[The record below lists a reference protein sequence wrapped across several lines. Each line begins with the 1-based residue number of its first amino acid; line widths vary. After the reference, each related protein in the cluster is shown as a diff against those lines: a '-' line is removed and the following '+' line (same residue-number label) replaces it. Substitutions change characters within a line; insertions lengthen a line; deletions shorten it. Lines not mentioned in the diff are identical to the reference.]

1 MDAHVVTNAQ
11 FDAFVQATGYRTLAE
26 RPLDSALYPGAQPA
40 LLIHGSAVFFMPTG
54 RVDLGDVH
62 NRWAYLGP
70 ESTLEGHEQEPV
82 VHVVFVDAAA
92 YADWA
97 GKELPTEAEWEF
109 APRAAGLK
117 AQSSAGVTSSD
128 PVVVTWQVP
137 GGANFRSTISARM
150 DSSAVRRS
158 ECSRMIEVMLQETL
172 EREPVELV
180 QRDEKRA

>member
-11 FDAFVQATGYRTLAE
+11 FDAFVQATGYRALAE

-40 LLIHGSAVFFMPTG
+40 LLIRGSAVFFMPTG

-62 NRWAYLGP
+62 SRLAYVGP
-70 ESTLEGHEQEPV
+70 ESTLEGHGQEPV
-82 VHVVFVDAAA
+82 AHVVFADAAA

-97 GKELPTEAEWEF
+97 GKELPAEAEWGF
-109 APRAAGLK
+109 AARGGLEG
-117 AQSSAGVTSSD
+117 AVSAGVTSSD
-128 PVVVTWQVP
+128 PVVVTWQIP
-137 GGANFRSTISARM
+137 GGANFRSTISAQM
-150 DSSAVRRS
+150 DTSAVRRS